1 MTELISKIVLPLAS
15 TLTACV
21 AIYFTWQQ
29 SKSNRQH
36 NELSVRPAIC
46 SNLDTHLNELT
57 FTITNK
63 GLGPAIV
70 DEFKFYHK
78 DELITYAKFEE
89 IVNEKYRKFSAF
101 KKPPIT
107 SNQTQDSYIAK
118 DETITVL
125 KLILSDK
132 PPLPN
137 ISDIFSEV
145 ESTFDLEFEYTSFY
159 KQTTTEK
166 FHFSTKK

>member
-1 MTELISKIVLPLAS
+1 MVEFILKLIFPLTS
-15 TLTACV
+15 TLLAGL

-46 SNLDTHLNELT
+46 SNFDTHQNELN

-78 DELITYAKFEE
+78 NELITYSKFEE
-89 IVNEKYRKFSAF
+89 IINEKYRKVSAF

-107 SNQTQDSYIAK
+107 STQSQGSYIAK
-118 DETITVL
+118 DETITIL
-125 KLILSDK
+125 KLTLHDLLK
-132 PPLPN
+132 QPN
-137 ISDIFSEV
+137 ISNIFKEI
-145 ESTFDLEFEYTSFY
+145 ESTFSLEFEYTSFY
-159 KQTTTEK
+159 GNTKTKKLQ
-166 FHFSTKK
+166 FSTRE